1 VHEEIVRIVSFCPE
15 SRNERSREEKLHT
28 VFRAG
33 DATRM
38 VKASLL
44 QSGVAVEKLLPVK
57 FAKIKLR

>member
-1 VHEEIVRIVSFCPE
+1 MCMKRSFVFLSFCPE

-44 QSGVAVEKLLPVK
+44 QSAITLTT
-57 FAKIKLR
+57 